1 MVLKFCNIINI
12 QGFNFCGVKLCI
24 YLTTTKLMCA
34 YPQHC
39 YYVQWKH
46 MMIANT
52 IAAHRFKLAAIDSP
66 YQKQKSNFIFV
77 KVIIPARHS
86 NATKLIPYVGKFWSG
101 KNWQIVVSSP
111 IFYPPIISFRKYKII
126 SVTEIQS
133 ALLLT
138 IAKTL
143 TQ

>member
-1 MVLKFCNIINI
+1 MAARIVPLRLRVMRLILNIIF
-12 QGFNFCGVKLCI
+12 GG
-24 YLTTTKLMCA
+24 
-34 YPQHC
+34 
-39 YYVQWKH
+39 
-46 MMIANT
+46 
-52 IAAHRFKLAAIDSP
+52 
-66 YQKQKSNFIFV
+66 
-77 KVIIPARHS
+77 VIIVLAYYRTWE
-86 NATKLIPYVGKFWSG
+86 NFGVG
-101 KNWQIVVSSP
+101 KNWRIWRIVVSSP

>member
-1 MVLKFCNIINI
+1 MIEEGAEPTQKIINI
-12 QGFNFCGVKLCI
+12 WLGIMIYRTWENFGV
-24 YLTTTKLMCA
+24 
-34 YPQHC
+34 
-39 YYVQWKH
+39 
-46 MMIANT
+46 
-52 IAAHRFKLAAIDSP
+52 
-66 YQKQKSNFIFV
+66 
-77 KVIIPARHS
+77 
-86 NATKLIPYVGKFWSG
+86 G
-101 KNWQIVVSSP
+101 KNWRIWRIVVSSP

>member
-1 MVLKFCNIINI
+1 MVNNM
-12 QGFNFCGVKLCI
+12 
-24 YLTTTKLMCA
+24 LTCDNVIH
-34 YPQHC
+34 PC
-39 YYVQWKH
+39 VNG
-46 MMIANT
+46 I
-52 IAAHRFKLAAIDSP
+52 FFP
-66 YQKQKSNFIFV
+66 CFIFYQFIQ
-77 KVIIPARHS
+77 VIRYRTWE
-86 NATKLIPYVGKFWSG
+86 NFGVG
-101 KNWQIVVSSP
+101 KNWQIWRIVVSSP

>member
-1 MVLKFCNIINI
+1 MLLLHQVHTYMCSYEVYKYMRPRDYRTWE
-12 QGFNFCGVKLCI
+12 NFGV
-24 YLTTTKLMCA
+24 
-34 YPQHC
+34 
-39 YYVQWKH
+39 
-46 MMIANT
+46 
-52 IAAHRFKLAAIDSP
+52 
-66 YQKQKSNFIFV
+66 
-77 KVIIPARHS
+77 
-86 NATKLIPYVGKFWSG
+86 G
-101 KNWQIVVSSP
+101 KNWRIWQVVVSSP

>member
-1 MVLKFCNIINI
+1 MWE
-12 QGFNFCGVKLCI
+12 NFG
-24 YLTTTKLMCA
+24 
-34 YPQHC
+34 
-39 YYVQWKH
+39 
-46 MMIANT
+46 
-52 IAAHRFKLAAIDSP
+52 
-66 YQKQKSNFIFV
+66 
-77 KVIIPARHS
+77 
-86 NATKLIPYVGKFWSG
+86 VGKNWRI
-101 KNWQIVVSSP
+101 WQIVVYSP